1 MAAARSRRLL
11 LLLLAALAVTVA
23 GTALSPIATAAPPA
37 THTVTI
43 DGSRF
48 DPSTLA
54 VKAGDTIVWVNKDP
68 FPHTSTSKA
77 GEFDSQTI
85 AAGKSWT
92 LTAAKKGTFAYTCTF
107 HPTMKGTLRVN

>member
-1 MAAARSRRLL
+1 M
-11 LLLLAALAVTVA
+11 
-23 GTALSPIATAAPPA
+23 
-37 THTVTI
+37 

-77 GEFDSQTI
+77 GGFDSQTI

>member
-1 MAAARSRRLL
+1 MDLLRSGKQVRVGVSVTERADPLSAAA
-11 LLLLAALAVTVA
+11 
-23 GTALSPIATAAPPA
+23 ATAAPPA
-37 THTVTI
+37 THTVTM

-54 VKAGDTIVWVNKDP
+54 VKAGDTLVWVNKDP

>member
-1 MAAARSRRLL
+1 MAS
-11 LLLLAALAVTVA
+11 
-23 GTALSPIATAAPPA
+23 GTALTPIAVAAPPT

-54 VKAGDTIVWVNKDP
+54 VKAGDTVVWVNKDP

-77 GEFDSQTI
+77 GGFDSQTI

-92 LTAAKKGTFAYTCTF
+92 LTAAKKGD
-107 HPTMKGTLRVN
+107 LRLHVHVPSDDERDAAGELIPAE

>member
-1 MAAARSRRLL
+1 MATACSHR
-11 LLLLAALAVTVA
+11 LLLLAALVVAVA
-23 GTALSPIATAAPPA
+23 GALSPVATAAPPA
-37 THTVTI
+37 THTVTM

-77 GEFDSQTI
+77 GGFDSQTI

>member
-11 LLLLAALAVTVA
+11 LLAALALAVGAT
-23 GTALSPIATAAPPA
+23 GLSPLATAAPPA
-37 THTVTI
+37 THTVTM

-48 DPSTLA
+48 DPSALA
-54 VKAGDTIVWVNKDP
+54 VKAGDTVVWVNKDP

-77 GEFDSQTI
+77 GGFDSQTI

-92 LTAAKKGTFAYTCTF
+92 LTTAKKGTFAYTCTF
-107 HPTMKGTLRVN
+107 HPTMKGTLRVK